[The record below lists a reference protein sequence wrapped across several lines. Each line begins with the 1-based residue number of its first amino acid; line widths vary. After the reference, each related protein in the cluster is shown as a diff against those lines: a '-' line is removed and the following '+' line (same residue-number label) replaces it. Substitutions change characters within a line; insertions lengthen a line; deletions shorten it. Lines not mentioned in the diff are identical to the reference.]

1 MPRWA
6 IVALAVLT
14 VGVLVGAAFAAVF
27 GARQVVRRIGEIE
40 IEQPADEEF
49 SFSDVAGCLRKAESE
64 IAPGLETG
72 EQAEAADPIK
82 AVSARV
88 ELIRGLKFTKPV
100 EPRFLSAGEFTRR
113 VTRDFERQFTDEE
126 AVVNSRLLSLLG
138 AMPAGADLKELISGA
153 LGAGVLGF
161 YDDDSGELVVR
172 ESGGDRGLNPME
184 EVVLAHELDHALTD
198 QVLDLPASVEDDE
211 PGSEDSST
219 AALSL
224 VEGDASLVD
233 TVYSTAGLSRE
244 ERGGFGI
251 PLSKG
256 GQSKQLEALP
266 HFIQREL
273 SFPYMEGLK
282 FVCHLVTNGGWAR
295 VDAAYKDLPQTSAQ
309 ILFAQRYDSKEA
321 ALDPPDPSPLE
332 EPWKRERKFALGAA
346 PMLFLF
352 EAPGGD
358 TGRAVNAPMRS
369 ASSWAGGELE
379 LWSRGQATAAGIAL
393 MQRPG
398 GGLCDAVKSWYS
410 KAFPTSRGARAETGE
425 VLAVDGLDQD
435 AVVRCSGTE
444 VRVGIAPDLAT
455 ARKLTQ

>member
-6 IVALAVLT
+6 IVALALLT
-14 VGVLVGAAFAAVF
+14 VGVLVGVAFLAVF

-40 IEQPADEEF
+40 IEPPGGDEF
-49 SFSDVAGCLRKAESE
+49 SFSDVAACLRKVESE
-64 IAPGLETG
+64 IGQGLDTG
-72 EQAEAADPIK
+72 EQSEAADPIK
-82 AVSARV
+82 AVGDRV
-88 ELIRGLKFTKPV
+88 ELIRGLEFTKPV
-100 EPRFLSAGEFTRR
+100 EPRFLTSGEFTRR
-113 VTRDFERQFTDEE
+113 VTRDFEREFTSEE
-126 AVVNSRLLSLLG
+126 AAVNSRLLGLLG

-172 ESGGDRGLNPME
+172 ESGGDRSLSADE

-198 QVLDLPASVEDDE
+198 QVLDLPAIVDDDD
-211 PGSEDSST
+211 PGTEDSST
-219 AALSL
+219 GALSL

-233 TVYSTAGLSRE
+233 TVYARAGLSTE
-244 ERGGFGI
+244 ERGGIGA

-256 GQSKQLEALP
+256 SQSSQLQTLP

-273 SFPYMEGLK
+273 SFPYMEGLQ
-282 FVCHLVTNGGWAR
+282 FVCHLFSNGGWQR
-295 VDAAYKDLPQTSAQ
+295 VDAAYKELPQTSAQ
-309 ILFAQRYDSKEA
+309 ILFAERYDSKEA
-321 ALDPPDPSPLE
+321 ALDPPDPAPLDA
-332 EPWKRERKFALGAA
+332 PWKVERKFALGAA

-358 TGRAVNAPMRS
+358 TGRAVNSPLQS

-379 LWSRGQATAAGIAL
+379 LWSRNEASAAGIAL

-398 GGLCDAVKSWYS
+398 GRLCDAVKSWYS
-410 KAFPTSRGARAETGE
+410 KAFPTSRAAPAEIGE
-425 VLAVDGLDQD
+425 VLAVDGVDQD
-435 AVVRCSGTE
+435 AVIRCSGTE

-455 ARKLTQ
+455 ARALIK